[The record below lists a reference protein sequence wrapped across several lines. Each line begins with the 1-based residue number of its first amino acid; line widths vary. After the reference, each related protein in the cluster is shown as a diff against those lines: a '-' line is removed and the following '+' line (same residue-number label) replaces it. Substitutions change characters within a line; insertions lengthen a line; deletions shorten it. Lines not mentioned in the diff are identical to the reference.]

1 MYEYAFLVVGCN
13 IFIGTLN
20 KHLTNNNF
28 RIQFNLLKGKR
39 EKERVGNGWSVKA
52 IN

>member
-1 MYEYAFLVVGCN
+1 MYEYAFLAVGCN
-13 IFIGTLN
+13 VFILTLN

-28 RIQFNLLKGKR
+28 RIQFNLLRGR
-39 EKERVGNGWSVKA
+39 ERVKWGWVSVKA